1 MKSKLITTLQTA
13 LFAIHKGLERYPKI
27 LPGMTLVQ
35 LLAVDRGNY
44 TPYPQRPVCGLPG
57 EPSRIAL
64 DIPLDIVV

>member
-44 TPYPQRPVCGLPG
+44 TPTHNVRYADYLASLV
-57 EPSRIAL
+57 E
-64 DIPLDIVV
+64 